1 MTWNIILGPPGTGKT
16 TFLLGKVEEFLDSGV
31 RPEKLGYVAFT
42 KKAANEALTR
52 AIEKFG
58 YDSEELTYFRT
69 LHSLCYH
76 WLSLSRS
83 DVVDRSNLR
92 DFSKTIGERINSAWD
107 GENIMTLNSKGDNM
121 LFLENISR
129 NRCVGFREQ
138 WNSSGSDISW
148 LHFEWFLKNYRKYKE
163 TNFLIDYTD
172 MLEMFLASSG
182 SPNLDVLIVD
192 EAQDLS
198 ALQWKCIQKLSQNV
212 DHVYIAGDDDQAI
225 YKWAGADVEYFI
237 NLKGKNTYLKQ
248 SYRVPRKVH
257 DIALGV
263 VKRIGN
269 RKEKVWEPK
278 EEEGSVNYHTNFEHV
293 DISKGDWLFLA
304 RNNYL
309 LNAVE
314 EHLKVNG
321 RVYLKGNKPSVSETL
336 INAIRDWEKLR
347 KGSSIE
353 AARIRK
359 IYNYMK
365 VGKGVQKGYK
375 TLKTVMDDTNL
386 TLPQLKADHGLL
398 VDSIWHE
405 CFDLIGNTQREY
417 VISCLRH
424 GEKLMSSQIRLN
436 TIHAAKGG
444 ECENVVLITDLA
456 TKTWDELYKNPD
468 NECRAF
474 YVGVTRTKNNLHI
487 VRGKTRKEFLF
498 V

>member
-1 MTWNIILGPPGTGKT
+1 M
-16 TFLLGKVEEFLDSGV
+16 DSGV

-83 DVVDRSNLR
+83 DVMDRGNLR
-92 DFSKTIGERINSAWD
+92 EFSKTIGERINSAWD
-107 GENIMTLNSKGDNM
+107 GENIMALNSKGDNM

-163 TNFLIDYTD
+163 ANFLIDYTD
-172 MLEMFLASSG
+172 MLEMFLDSKG
-182 SPNLDVLIVD
+182 SPHLDVLIVD

-198 ALQWKCIQKLSQNV
+198 ALQWKCIQKLAQNV
-212 DHVYIAGDDDQAI
+212 EHVYIAGDDDQAI
-225 YKWAGADVEYFI
+225 YRWAGADVEHFI

-278 EEEGSVNYHTNFEHV
+278 TEEGSVSFHNNFEHV
-293 DISKGDWLFLA
+293 DIGQGDWLFLA

-314 EHLKVNG
+314 DHLKVNG
-321 RVYLKGNKPSVSETL
+321 RVYLKSNKPSVSENL
-336 INAIRDWEKLR
+336 IVAIRDWENLR
-347 KGSSIE
+347 KGKPLE

-365 VGKGVQKGYK
+365 AG
-375 TLKTVMDDTNL
+375 
-386 TLPQLKADHGLL
+386 
-398 VDSIWHE
+398 
-405 CFDLIGNTQREY
+405 F
-417 VISCLRH
+417 
-424 GEKLMSSQIRLN
+424 
-436 TIHAAKGG
+436 
-444 ECENVVLITDLA
+444 
-456 TKTWDELYKNPD
+456 
-468 NECRAF
+468 
-474 YVGVTRTKNNLHI
+474 
-487 VRGKTRKEFLF
+487 
-498 V
+498 

>member
-1 MTWNIILGPPGTGKT
+1 VTWNIILGPPGTGKT

>member
-1 MTWNIILGPPGTGKT
+1 MWNVVLGPPGTGKT
-16 TFLLGKVEEFLDSGV
+16 TYLLDTVEKFLESGV
-31 RPEKLGYVAFT
+31 HPDKLGYVAFT

-52 AIEKFG
+52 AVEKFG
-58 YDSEELTYFRT
+58 YDPKELVYFRT

-76 WLSLSRS
+76 WLGLTRS
-83 DVVDRSNLR
+83 DVMARSNLR
-92 DFSKTIGERINSAWD
+92 EFSRTIGERIGSAWD
-107 GENIMTLNSKGDNM
+107 GENLMALKTKGDTM
-121 LFLENISR
+121 LFLENMAR
-129 NRCVGFREQ
+129 NKGIGFREH
-138 WNSSGSDISW
+138 WNGADSNISW
-148 LHFEWFLKNYRKYKE
+148 LHFDWFVKNYRNYKD

-172 MLEMFLASSG
+172 MLEMFLESKG
-182 SPNLDVLIVD
+182 SPNLEVLIVD

-198 ALQWKCIQKLSQNV
+198 ALQWRCIEKLAKTV
-212 DHVYIAGDDDQAI
+212 EHVYIAGDDDQAI
-225 YKWAGADVEYFI
+225 YKWAGADVNHFI
-237 NLKGKNTYLKQ
+237 NLTGKITYLNQ

-257 DIALGV
+257 DVALGV

-278 EEEGSVNYHTNFEHV
+278 TEEGSVNYHTSFEHV

-321 RVYLKGNKPSVSETL
+321 RVYQKGNKSSVSENL
-336 INAIRDWEKLR
+336 ITAIKDWEGLR
-347 KGSSIE
+347 KGASIE
-353 AARIRK
+353 AARVRK
-359 IYNYMK
+359 IYRYMK
-365 VGKGVQKGYK
+365 VGKGVKRGYK
-375 TLKTVMDDTNL
+375 TLKTVRDDLNL
-386 TLPQLKADHGLL
+386 SLTELKTDHGLL
-398 VDSIWHE
+398 MDCIWHE

-424 GEKLMSSQIRLN
+424 GEKLFSSKIRLN

-444 ECENVVLITDLA
+444 ECENVVLLTDLA
-456 TKTWDELYKNPD
+456 NKTWEELYRNPD

-474 YVGVTRTKNNLHI
+474 YVGVTRTMENLHI

-498 V
+498 T

>member
-16 TFLLGKVEEFLDSGV
+16 TFLLGKVEEFLDSGI

-92 DFSKTIGERINSAWD
+92 DFSKTIGERINSAWN

>member
-1 MTWNIILGPPGTGKT
+1 MWNIVLGPPGTGKT
-16 TFLLGKVEEFLDSGV
+16 TYLLNKVETYLNSGV
-31 RPEKLGYVAFT
+31 KPEKLGYVAFT

-58 YDSEELTYFRT
+58 YDTQELTYFRT

-76 WLSLSRS
+76 WLGLTRG
-83 DVVDRSNLR
+83 DVMDRGNLR
-92 DFSKTIGERINSAWD
+92 EFSKTVGERINSAWD
-107 GENIMTLNSKGDNM
+107 GENLMSLKSKGDTM

-138 WNSSGSDISW
+138 WNLADSGLSW
-148 LHFEWFLKNYRKYKE
+148 IHFEWFVKNYRSYK
-163 TNFLIDYTD
+163 TSNFLIDYTD
-172 MLEMFLASSG
+172 MLEMFLL
-182 SPNLDVLIVD
+182 SPNVPKLDVLIVD

-198 ALQWKCIQKLSQNV
+198 ALQWRCIQKLSENV
-212 DHVYIAGDDDQAI
+212 ENVYIAGDDDQAI
-225 YKWAGADVEYFI
+225 YRWAGADVEHFI
-237 NLKGKNTYLKQ
+237 DLQGRVTYLNQ

-257 DIALGV
+257 DVALGV
-263 VKRIGN
+263 VKRIGS
-269 RKEKVWEPK
+269 RKEKVWEPRT
-278 EEEGSVNYHTNFEHV
+278 EEGTVSYHTSFEHV
-293 DISKGDWLFLA
+293 DTSKGDWLFLA

-314 EHLKVNG
+314 DHLKVNG
-321 RVYLKGNKPSVSETL
+321 RVYQKGNKSSVSENL
-336 INAIRDWEKLR
+336 INAIRDWETLR
-347 KGSSIE
+347 KGGRIE
-353 AARIRK
+353 AARVRK
-359 IYNYMK
+359 IYGYMK
-365 VGKGVQKGYK
+365 VGRGVKKGYK
-375 TLKTVMDDTNL
+375 TLKTVRDDLSL
-386 TLPQLKADHGLL
+386 TMPQLKADHGLL
-398 VDSIWHE
+398 MDNIWHE

-424 GEKLMSSQIRLN
+424 GEKLLSSKIKLN

-444 ECENVVLITDLA
+444 ECDNVVLLTDLA

-474 YVGVTRTKNNLHI
+474 YVGVTRTKQNLHL

>member
-1 MTWNIILGPPGTGKT
+1 MTWNVVLGPPGTGKT
-16 TFLLGKVEEFLDSGV
+16 TYLLDKVEQFLESGV

-52 AIEKFG
+52 AIEKFD
-58 YDSEELTYFRT
+58 YDVEELTYFRT

-83 DVVDRSNLR
+83 DVMDRGNLR
-92 DFSKTIGERINSAWD
+92 EFSKSVGERISSAWD
-107 GENIMTLNSKGDNM
+107 GENLLALTSKGDTM
-121 LFLENISR
+121 LFLENMAR

-138 WNSSGSDISW
+138 WNGSNSNISW
-148 LHFEWFLKNYRKYKE
+148 MHFDWFLKNYKNYKE
-163 TNFLIDYTD
+163 ANFLIDYTD
-172 MLEMFLASSG
+172 MLEMFLQSRG
-182 SPNLDVLIVD
+182 SPSLEVLIVD

-198 ALQWKCIQKLSQNV
+198 ALQWRCIQHLAENV
-212 DHVYIAGDDDQAI
+212 EHVYIAGDDDQAI
-225 YKWAGADVEYFI
+225 YRWAGADVEHFI
-237 NLKGKNTYLKQ
+237 NLKGNNTYLKQ

-278 EEEGSVNYHTNFEHV
+278 KEEGTVSHHTSFEHV

-336 INAIRDWEKLR
+336 INAIRDWENLR
-347 KGSSIE
+347 KGKSIE
-353 AARIRK
+353 AGRIRK

-365 VGKGVQKGYK
+365 VDRGVKRGYK
-375 TLKTVMDDTNL
+375 TLKTVQDDMLLNL
-386 TLPQLKADHGLL
+386 IQLKEDHGLL

-444 ECENVVLITDLA
+444 ECENVVLLTDLA

-474 YVGVTRTKNNLHI
+474 YVGVTRTKNNLHL